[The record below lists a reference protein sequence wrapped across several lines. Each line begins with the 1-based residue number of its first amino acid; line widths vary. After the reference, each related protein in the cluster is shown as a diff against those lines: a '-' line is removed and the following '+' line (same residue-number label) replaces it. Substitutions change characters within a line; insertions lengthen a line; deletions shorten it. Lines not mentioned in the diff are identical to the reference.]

1 MKILLLNWRS
11 LKDPLSGGAEQSTFE
26 VAKRWVKKH
35 GVQVTWISA
44 PYKNEIKNENI
55 EGIEFIYLGNVLNR
69 DNTFSM
75 IINFPWFLIET
86 YRYIRNKGSKFYDVV
101 IDQVHGIP
109 FFTPFYVKSKIVVYI
124 HEVAG
129 DIWYKMFM
137 FPINV
142 IGKYLEKI
150 VLTKIYKNVKFITV
164 SNSTK
169 EALLKIGIRNSKI
182 EIVEAHGLTMK
193 VLKDP
198 QKKYQDFTVVF
209 LNRLVKMKGPERAIL
224 IFSKLKKIL
233 PNSKLIIVGR
243 GEEDYVAY
251 LKNLTREHKIQQD
264 VDFKGFVSL
273 EEKSEIL
280 QKSHVLLNTSY
291 KEGWGLVNLEAN
303 SQGTPAI
310 AFNVEGCRDSIKPGI
325 NGYIA
330 NNEEEF
336 IEKILEVKE
345 NPNLQTSSINHSK
358 QYNYDDKSEEFWNA
372 INQK

>member
-26 VAKRWVKKH
+26 VAKRWVKNH
-35 GVQVTWISA
+35 GAEVTWISA
-44 PYKNEIKNENI
+44 PYKKEIKTENI
-55 EGIEFIYLGNVLNR
+55 EGIEFIYLGKILNR

-75 IINFPWFLIET
+75 IINFPWFLFAT
-86 YRYIRNKGSKFYDVV
+86 YKYIRNRGNKFYDMV

-137 FPINV
+137 FPISV
-142 IGKYLEKI
+142 IGKFLEKFI
-150 VLTKIYKNVKFITV
+150 LTKIYKNIKFITV

-169 EALLKIGIRNSKI
+169 EALLKIGIKNSKI
-182 EIVEAHGLTMK
+182 EVVEAHGLTTK
-193 VLKDP
+193 VLKEP
-198 QKKYQDFTVVF
+198 QKKYKEFTLVF
-209 LNRLVKMKGPERAIL
+209 LNRLVKMKGPERAIS

-243 GEEDYVAY
+243 GEEAYVTY
-251 LKNLTREHKIQQD
+251 LKNLALDLNVQD
-264 VDFKGFVSL
+264 DIDFKGFVSL
-273 EEKSEIL
+273 EEKTEIL

-330 NNEEEF
+330 NDEEEF
-336 IEKILEVKE
+336 VEKILEVKE
-345 NPNLQTSSINHSK
+345 NPKLEISSINHSK